1 MQPPPKKTSYYS
13 VLQLEDEESDYDEN
27 NLSSVWVKEKSTK
40 HKKAITINPT
50 EGFRYSDIYLVCRI
64 YCETC
69 LSSSCVCLCL
79 SVCLSVSV
87 CVCVCLYTCT
97 CTIYGCVHVHMFIH
111 VCTCV
116 YTCTCVYIH
125 VHEVCVCIN
134 VHLCVM
140 V

>member
-87 CVCVCLYTCT
+87 CV
-97 CTIYGCVHVHMFIH
+97 
-111 VCTCV
+111 
-116 YTCTCVYIH
+116 YIH
-125 VHEVCVCIN
+125 VHVQYMGVYMYICLYVHVCIHVHVYIYMYMKYVCV
-134 VHLCVM
+134 
-140 V
+140 